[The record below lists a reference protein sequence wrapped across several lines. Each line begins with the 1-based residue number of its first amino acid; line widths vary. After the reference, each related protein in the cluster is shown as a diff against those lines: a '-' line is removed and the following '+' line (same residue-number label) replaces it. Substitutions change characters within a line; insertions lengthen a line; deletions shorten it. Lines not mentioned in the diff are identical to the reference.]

1 MTQPA
6 SPHLKDELAKA
17 AHQPLLPIEKHLIG
31 WSLGLGLAFLF
42 ILAITT
48 R

>member
-1 MTQPA
+1 MTQPS
-6 SPHLKDELAKA
+6 SPRLKDELAKA
-17 AHQPLLPIEKHLIG
+17 AHQPLLPIEKQLIG
-31 WSLGLGLAFLF
+31 WSLGLGLVLLF